1 MDDDD
6 HPRMR
11 GDAATRLAG
20 ESLDRYSRDE
30 LDARIALLEAEIA
43 RVIAHRDKAQAHM
56 AAAEALFGSAAAPSK
71 PVSG

>member
-20 ESLDRYSRDE
+20 ESLDSHSRDE
-30 LDARIALLEAEIA
+30 LDARIALLEAEIV
-43 RVIAHRDKAQAHM
+43 RVKTHRDQARSHM
-56 AAAEALFGSAAAPSK
+56 AAAEALFNRASSGSGAQ
-71 PVSG
+71 